1 MNPLSARKNGTCALD
16 LDTSVSISRG
26 VWGKEK
32 VLKVMLNDGRWC
44 CRRLEHQC
52 TYQPT
57 YVSSGTEYLS
67 LGTGVGVGWSNDACA
82 NFLILFFVGELLAAV
97 YFPFPIILIIIIII
111 IIIIIMII
119 IN

>member
-44 CRRLEHQC
+44 CRRLERVLC
-52 TYQPT
+52 T
-57 YVSSGTEYLS
+57 GIAHM
-67 LGTGVGVGWSNDACA
+67 GD
-82 NFLILFFVGELLAAV
+82 
-97 YFPFPIILIIIIII
+97 
-111 IIIIIMII
+111 
-119 IN
+119 